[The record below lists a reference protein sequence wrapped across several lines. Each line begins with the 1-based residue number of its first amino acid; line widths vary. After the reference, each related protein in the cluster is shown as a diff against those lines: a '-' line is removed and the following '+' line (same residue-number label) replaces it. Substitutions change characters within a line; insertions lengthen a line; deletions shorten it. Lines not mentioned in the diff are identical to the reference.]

1 MASSN
6 SKVWFVT
13 GASSG
18 FGRAVTEVMLRKGDN
33 VVATLRKPA
42 MLDDLANL
50 YSKNRLLVLPLD
62 VTVPSDITTAFL
74 KARETFGRIDVVFNN
89 AGLCIIGEAEGM
101 PDDDAKLLFDTL
113 FWGAAN
119 VTKEAVTTFRDFNQ
133 PRGGRLLQMSSR
145 GVLRVVP
152 GVAHYAA
159 AKAALESLSEGYATE
174 LDPAWNI
181 KITVLQPARFRT
193 AAPWTN
199 TLVPIHPAYSDPNLP
214 SRQYRSIYP
223 GAEHFS
229 DGDIYK
235 FALQMYRLVQL
246 DDPPFYL
253 PLHRTALEAAKIK
266 GQKLLQ
272 AVEDYGS
279 WSDDVYLDEENSQGR
294 A

>member
-6 SKVWFVT
+6 SKVWLVT

-101 PDDDAKLLFDTL
+101 PNDDAKLLFDTL

-119 VTKEAVTTFRDFNQ
+119 VTREAVTTFRDFNQ
-133 PRGGRLLQMSSR
+133 PPGGRLLQMSSR
-145 GVLRVVP
+145 AVLRVVP

-199 TLVPIHPAYSDPNLP
+199 VLVPVHPAYADPNLP

-223 GAEHFS
+223 GAERFS

>member
-1 MASSN
+1 MTSSD

-18 FGRAVTEVMLRKGDN
+18 FGRAVTEFMLQKGDN

-42 MLDDLANL
+42 MLDDLAKL
-50 YSKNRLLVLPLD
+50 YSNNRLLILPLD
-62 VTVPSDITTAFL
+62 VTIPSDITAAFL

-89 AGLCIIGEAEGM
+89 AGLCVISEAEGM
-101 PDDDAKLLFDTL
+101 PDNDAKRLFDTM

-133 PRGGRLLQMSSR
+133 PPGGRLLQMSSR
-145 GVLRVVP
+145 TVLRVIP
-152 GVAHYAA
+152 GAAHYAA
-159 AKAALESLSEGYATE
+159 AKAALESLSEGYAAE
-174 LDPAWNI
+174 MDPAWNI
-181 KITVLQPARFRT
+181 KITLTQPARFRT
-193 AAPWTN
+193 AAPWSN
-199 TLVPIHPAYSDPNLP
+199 VLAPIHPAYSDPNLP

-223 GAEHFS
+223 GAERFS

-235 FALQMYRLVQL
+235 FALQMYKLVQL

-253 PLHRTALEAAKIK
+253 PMHRTALEAAKTK
-266 GQKLLQ
+266 GQMLIQ

-279 WSDDVYLDEENSQGR
+279 WSDDVYLDEENS
-294 A
+294 

>member
-1 MASSN
+1 MPQLKQLLN
-6 SKVWFVT
+6 LF
-13 GASSG
+13 
-18 FGRAVTEVMLRKGDN
+18 RKG
-33 VVATLRKPA
+33 T
-42 MLDDLANL
+42 
-50 YSKNRLLVLPLD
+50 
-62 VTVPSDITTAFL
+62 
-74 KARETFGRIDVVFNN
+74 
-89 AGLCIIGEAEGM
+89 
-101 PDDDAKLLFDTL
+101 
-113 FWGAAN
+113 
-119 VTKEAVTTFRDFNQ
+119 
-133 PRGGRLLQMSSR
+133 
-145 GVLRVVP
+145 
-152 GVAHYAA
+152 
-159 AKAALESLSEGYATE
+159 YATE

-181 KITVLQPARFRT
+181 KVLQPARFRT

-214 SRQYRSIYP
+214 SRQLRSMYP
-223 GAEHFS
+223 GAERFS

>member
-18 FGRAVTEVMLRKGDN
+18 FGRAVTEVMLQKGDN

-50 YSKNRLLVLPLD
+50 YSKNRLLFLLKSLP
-62 VTVPSDITTAFL
+62 AFL
-74 KARETFGRIDVVFNN
+74 KAREAFGRIDVVFNN

-145 GVLRVVP
+145 GVLRIVP

-159 AKAALESLSEGYATE
+159 AYSQTALESLSEGYATE

-223 GAEHFS
+223 GAERFS